1 MIKKLKPLLKQNM
14 IIYNPKCVMIMNPAC
29 QPSSSS
35 STWKFSIWIMSNNLI
50 NRRYEIVGLQHI
62 LILIY

>member
-35 STWKFSIWIMSNNLI
+35 STWKFSIWIMSNNL
-50 NRRYEIVGLQHI
+50 
-62 LILIY
+62 